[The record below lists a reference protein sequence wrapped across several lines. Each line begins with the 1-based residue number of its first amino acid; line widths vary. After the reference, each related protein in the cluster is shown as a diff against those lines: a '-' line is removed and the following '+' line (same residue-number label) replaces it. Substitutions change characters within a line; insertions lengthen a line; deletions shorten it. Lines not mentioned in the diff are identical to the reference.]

1 MRYTQSCGGFSLA
14 PAEGERGCSVSFI
27 PRSWQYQTLDRS
39 VVRVNDGERMSVEG
53 ILAEDVKTHEP
64 TLISTPARRA
74 FTLIELLVVIA
85 IIAILAAMLLP
96 ALARAQEKARLA
108 NCLSNLKQ
116 VGLTMTMYTGDNR
129 EQFPYDKTSSDMAF
143 EGLLK
148 LLNPYISTNNRA
160 FFRCLSDRGR
170 GFNFEWVLLH
180 GGNIGMTTNQ
190 LLFPCSYLYPIS
202 FVSDNTLSAQKVR
215 RMDEVRF
222 PSRKVIFQCAAST
235 KGTTFAFEENSPTG
249 GHGPKGMSLLFV
261 DGHAQFPRYRQLNA
275 TWGPGTANPTGG
287 NVKIYNMDWTVGGL
301 SGADLN

>member
-1 MRYTQSCGGFSLA
+1 M
-14 PAEGERGCSVSFI
+14 
-27 PRSWQYQTLDRS
+27 
-39 VVRVNDGERMSVEG
+39 
-53 ILAEDVKTHEP
+53 KTYGNVP
-64 TLISTPARRA
+64 VGTLIRRA

-96 ALARAQEKARLA
+96 ALSRAKEKANLI
-108 NCLSNLKQ
+108 NCVSNLKQ

-143 EGLLK
+143 EGILK

-160 FFRCLSDRGR
+160 FFRCRSDRGL

-202 FVSDNTLSAQKVR
+202 FISDNTLSAQKVR

-235 KGTTFAFEENSPTG
+235 KGATFAFEENSPIG

-261 DGHAQFPRYRQLNA
+261 DGHAQFCRYRDLNH
-275 TWGPGTANPTGG
+275 TWGPGTPNPTAG
-287 NVKIYNMDWTVGGL
+287 NVKIYNMDWTLGGL
-301 SGADLN
+301 SGADLK